1 MATQEDLLFS
11 YAGLLTLATFSIYI
25 GSYGSLPRA
34 KQAKSTRSLLEQE
47 DDEDDE
53 DIPDR
58 LSSEDAWLFPVF
70 GSVALFGLYTIVK
83 YFGKD
88 WINYLLGIYFSLAGV
103 GSVWKSLISLARFCL
118 GETRWKKFDKTKFLV
133 LKGPWGVLPFWLL
146 LLCSQT
152 LMGNDR
158 INVTVV

>member
-1 MATQEDLLFS
+1 MNLFI
-11 YAGLLTLATFSIYI
+11 A
-25 GSYGSLPRA
+25 
-34 KQAKSTRSLLEQE
+34 Q
-47 DDEDDE
+47 
-53 DIPDR
+53 
-58 LSSEDAWLFPVF
+58 F

-83 YFGKD
+83 YFGKE

-103 GSVWKSLISLARFCL
+103 GSVWKSLISLVRFCL

-146 LLCSQT
+146 LLCWQT
-152 LMGNDR
+152 LTGNNR